1 MSGTKSVITWIG
13 LYDKEV
19 ALGNE
24 LDELDQQITRLQKK
38 VQDVTVEWLRTNR
51 EMQNFIRKDGD

>member
-24 LDELDQQITRLQKK
+24 LDELDKQITRLQKK